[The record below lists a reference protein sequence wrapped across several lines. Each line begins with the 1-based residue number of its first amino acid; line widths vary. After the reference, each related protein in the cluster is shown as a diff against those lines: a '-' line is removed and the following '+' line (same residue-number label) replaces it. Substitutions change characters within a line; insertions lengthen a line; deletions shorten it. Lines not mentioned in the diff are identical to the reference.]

1 MAQTC
6 LETAPCDR
14 ACKLQDLIP
23 TLVQLSLGS
32 SCIIL
37 LGCHILG
44 NDSETS
50 FSVTRKSLR
59 GKGKQEAGLYEWA
72 SEVDEQFREN
82 SEIVLHFTQT
92 QKACGLK
99 HFHNKMRHSLT
110 FSTLTLCHVFQR
122 LCHP

>member
-1 MAQTC
+1 MYIVPSKKKKKKVLLFGCQ
-6 LETAPCDR
+6 
-14 ACKLQDLIP
+14 
-23 TLVQLSLGS
+23 VFSL
-32 SCIIL
+32 L
-37 LGCHILG
+37 PEA
-44 NDSETS
+44 ETS